1 MLRKPPSGKKGKGLR
16 SLPTGVRNQMGFMK
30 NGGAATKKKK
40 VYAMGGVMTTMTPK
54 DKKTQ
59 MGTVVPTMMPPMAK
73 MNIGGTP
80 SKKKNNKQGEI
91 AILIAVGKV
100 KKSNKK
106 KKRKA

>member
-40 VYAMGGVMTTMTPK
+40 GYAMGGVMTTMTPK

-80 SKKKNNKQGEI
+80 SKKKKIISRE
-91 AILIAVGKV
+91 K
-100 KKSNKK
+100 
-106 KKRKA
+106 

>member
-40 VYAMGGVMTTMTPK
+40 GYAMGGVMTTMTSPK
-54 DKKTQ
+54 NKKTQ

-73 MNIGGTP
+73 MNVGGTP
-80 SKKKNNKQGEI
+80 SKKK
-91 AILIAVGKV
+91 
-100 KKSNKK
+100 
-106 KKRKA
+106 